1 MPIAKKAF
9 TLARNGSPFSIEML
23 MSIAAFGA
31 LYLGETLEA
40 AMVLVLFLIGE
51 RWKGLPLL
59 KHAKGLNP

>member
-40 AMVLVLFLIGE
+40 AWCLYCS
-51 RWKGLPLL
+51 
-59 KHAKGLNP
+59 